1 MRDLIRQKIAD
12 SLAAPLPELVRR
24 DIRLPRVRGKAIAV
38 IGMRRSGKTCFLWQL
53 LGDRLASGT
62 GREGLLY
69 FGFEDERLA
78 DMKASD
84 LHLVVDE
91 YYRLHPEWRDKKRAA
106 FFLDEIQVVPG
117 WEVFVRRLLDTEKAE
132 LFLSGSSSRLLSR
145 EVATSMRGRALSA
158 LVHPFSFREY
168 LRYLGREPETRPDRL
183 PKAARSALEKDLIAY
198 LAGGGFPET
207 LGASL
212 SDRADLLK
220 SYVDTALLRDVV
232 ERHGVTQPG
241 VLRWMTRHLLANAAG
256 SFSIGKFYK
265 DIRSQGFSVAKDTLY
280 EYLGHLEDAF
290 LIRTVWLASGSERRR
305 MVNPRKVYPVD
316 PGLIPLYEQSG
327 RPNAG
332 HALETVIML
341 ELERRGAGV
350 SYVRTENGMEVDF
363 LARYPDG
370 TSELIQACADT
381 RPAETLARE
390 VRSLLEAAKEHRN
403 ASLHLVGLNQDPP
416 QSLPKGI
423 QWQPASQWLLG

>member
-1 MRDLIRQKIAD
+1 MRNLIRQKIAD
-12 SLAAPLPELVRR
+12 SLAAPLPELIRR

-53 LGDRLASGT
+53 LGDRLALGT

-78 DMKASD
+78 DMKAAD
-84 LHLVVDE
+84 LHLVVEE
-91 YYRLHPEWRDKKRAA
+91 YYRLHPEWRDKKKAA

-117 WEVFVRRLLDTEKAE
+117 WEVFVRRLLDTEKVE

-168 LRYLGREPETRPDRL
+168 LRYLGREPETPPGSL
-183 PKAARSALEKDLIAY
+183 PKAARSALEKDLDSY
-198 LAGGGFPET
+198 LASGGFPET

-212 SDRADLLK
+212 PDRTDLLK

-232 ERHGVTQPG
+232 ERHNVSQPT
-241 VLRWMTRHLLANAAG
+241 VLRWMMRHLLANAAG
-256 SFSIGKFYK
+256 SFSIRKFYG
-265 DIRSQGFSVAKDTLY
+265 DIRSQGFSVSKDTLHQ
-280 EYLGHLEDAF
+280 YLGHLEDAF
-290 LIRTVWLASGSERRR
+290 LIRTVSMASASERRR

-341 ELERRGAGV
+341 ELERRGAEV
-350 SYVRTENGMEVDF
+350 SYVRTLNGLEVDF
-363 LARYPDG
+363 LARHPDG
-370 TSELIQACADT
+370 KSRLIQVCADT
-381 RPAETLARE
+381 GPAETLARE
-390 VRSLLEAAKEHRN
+390 VRALLDAEKEHRN
-403 ASLHLVGLNQDPP
+403 ATLHLVGLNPDPP
-416 QSLPKGI
+416 QGLPKSI

>member
-1 MRDLIRQKIAD
+1 MRNLIRQKIAD
-12 SLAAPLPELVRR
+12 SLAAPLPELIRR

-53 LGDRLASGT
+53 LGDRLALGT

-78 DMKASD
+78 EMKAAD
-84 LHLVVDE
+84 LHLVVEE
-91 YYRLHPEWRDKKRAA
+91 YYRLHPEWRDKKKAA

-117 WEVFVRRLLDTEKAE
+117 WEVFVRRLLDTEKVE

-168 LRYLGREPETRPDRL
+168 LRYLGREPQTPPGSL
-183 PKAARSALEKDLIAY
+183 PKAARSALEKDLDSY
-198 LAGGGFPET
+198 LASGGFPET

-212 SDRADLLK
+212 PDRTDLLK

-232 ERHGVTQPG
+232 ERHNVSQPT
-241 VLRWMTRHLLANAAG
+241 VLRWMMRHLLANAAG
-256 SFSIGKFYK
+256 SFSIRKFYG
-265 DIRSQGFSVAKDTLY
+265 DIRSQGFSVSKDTLHQ
-280 EYLGHLEDAF
+280 YLGHLEDAF
-290 LIRTVWLASGSERRR
+290 LIRTVSMASASERRR

-341 ELERRGAGV
+341 ELERRGAEV
-350 SYVRTENGMEVDF
+350 SYVRTLNGLEVDF
-363 LARYPDG
+363 LARHPDG
-370 TSELIQACADT
+370 KSGLIQVCADT
-381 RPAETLARE
+381 GPAETLARE
-390 VRSLLEAAKEHRN
+390 VRALLDAEKEHRN
-403 ASLHLVGLNQDPP
+403 ATLHLVGLNPDPP
-416 QSLPKGI
+416 QGLPKSI